1 MADEYLDA
9 DGLIVTSG
17 SLELPRSRELVA
29 ALECRRLAFVTLV
42 ECRRQSGDDGEIR
55 ETVVFDVEVERPQR
69 CAHDI
74 RRVERI
80 AARFAADDNWYPEVT
95 VLRADFP
102 QVSHLNLR
110 DTELPRSL
118 CLYDQPWCEIA
129 LRWTPTAFV
138 ERVRAWLAETA
149 KGTLH
154 QEDQPLEPVLAA
166 TGLSII
172 LPPDLFS
179 SWEEGEA
186 KQLQVGLATPEDDCR
201 VLSTNPDRDAGGLS
215 VVAICLVANPR
226 THAAINRRPGTLA
239 ELHDLLAG
247 SGTDLRTV
255 LHDQLQIVEENQRWN
270 RKLLIVIAFPLSR
283 EVGQDVEIIDV
294 WAFLTSSSI
303 AEVGIAIGLWM
314 KMPGDR
320 RLGAVMGETPDATG
334 DDIVIDVIAPQF
346 GLSRGAAAAA
356 SGTTPDPCKTV
367 AVGAGALGSQVIR
380 LLAQSGFGEWTI
392 VDEDQLAPHNTARH
406 ALSPMWTGWSK
417 ATALAHELSALYPTD
432 APPVPITNEFVRA
445 SDSDERLKEAV
456 SASELILDI
465 STSIPVARHIA
476 NDLKSDARRVSL
488 FLNPS
493 GSDLVMLAEDRD
505 RAVPLDCLELQYYRE
520 IAFNPDLSKHLA
532 APAGR
537 IRYARSCRD
546 VSSTIPAN
554 LVALHAAIAA
564 DEVRSAHNAGEA
576 KATIWQTSQS
586 PVEVKSTDIK
596 VHPVE
601 RSCVGQWTLVVTR
614 HAVNR
619 LIDLRASKLPKE
631 TGGVLIGGYDLSRKI
646 VYVVD
651 TIPSPPDSKEWPT
664 LYIRGSEG
672 LAKEVTRVTTVTDG
686 QLEYVG
692 EWHSHP
698 DGCPCLPS
706 SDDLKVFAWLTE
718 NMDDAGLPSLMGIAG
733 EGRVAWYLGEMS
745 KSGGWETADG
755 RDQD

>member
-17 SLELPRSRELVA
+17 SLELPRSGELVA
-29 ALECRRLAFVTLV
+29 ALESRRLAFVTLV
-42 ECRRQSGDDGEIR
+42 ECRRHLGDDGEIR

-80 AARFAADDNWYPEVT
+80 AARFAAADNWYPEVT
-95 VLRADFP
+95 ALRADFP
-102 QVSHLNLR
+102 QVPHLNLR
-110 DTELPRSL
+110 DTEFPRSL
-118 CLYDQPWCEIA
+118 CLYDQPWCQIA

-138 ERVRAWLAETA
+138 ERARAWLAETA

-186 KQLQVGLATPEDDCR
+186 KHLQVGLATAEDKCR
-201 VLSTNPDRDAGGLS
+201 VLSTNTDRDAGGLS

-226 THAAINRRPGTLA
+226 THAAIKRRPSTLA

-247 SGTDLRTV
+247 SGTDLRTE
-255 LHDQLQIVEENQRWN
+255 LHDQLHIVEENQRWN
-270 RKLLIVIAFPLSR
+270 RKLLIVIAFPLAR
-283 EVGQDVEIIDV
+283 EAGQDVEITDV
-294 WAFLTSSSI
+294 WAFLTPSSI

-314 KMPGDR
+314 KMPDDQ
-320 RLGAVMGETPDATG
+320 RLGAIMGETPDATG
-334 DDIVIDVIAPQF
+334 ADIEIDVIAPQF
-346 GLSRGAAAAA
+346 GLSRDAAAAA
-356 SGTTPDPCKTV
+356 SATIPNPCKIV

-380 LLAQSGFGEWTI
+380 LLAQSGFGTWTI

-417 ATALAHELSALYPTD
+417 ATALAHEISALYPTD
-432 APPVPITNEFVRA
+432 ALPVPITDEFVRA
-445 SDSDERLKEAV
+445 SASDERLKEAV

-476 NDLKSDARRVSL
+476 NDLKSDARRVSI

-493 GSDLVMLAEDRD
+493 GNDLVLLAEDRN
-505 RAVPLDCLELQYYRE
+505 RAVQLDCLEMQYYRE

-546 VSSTIPAN
+546 VSSKIPTN
-554 LVALHAAIAA
+554 LVTLHAAIAA
-564 DEVRSAHNAGEA
+564 EEVRNAQNADEA

-601 RSCVGQWTLVVTR
+601 RSRGGLWTLVVTR

-672 LAKEVTRVTTVTDG
+672 LAKEVTRITTVTDG

-706 SDDLKVFAWLTE
+706 NDDLKVFAWLTE
-718 NMDDAGLPSLMGIAG
+718 NMDDAGIPTLMGIAG